1 MGKQSLL
8 PDNQKVGYGMGLAE
22 HTNSVRSLKFQPTQ
36 HIYSPH
42 NMKQLAETKIDKKR
56 KKKKKLRETR
66 SNKHKK
72 NQHNSLGNL
81 HNCGRVQVDP
91 SGFSLDTKSPSGFR
105 SRISGRSMSWS
116 SRWMA
121 FLLKATDG
129 NMRNY
134 IIWCGLTTAPAKG
147 RTKGHDRREEA
158 KRHNC
163 STFATA
169 TATKGNKNN
178 SWLPFVSEFHFIIAF
193 IATFLKGGGGSP

>member
-1 MGKQSLL
+1 
-8 PDNQKVGYGMGLAE
+8 MGLAE

-56 KKKKKLRETR
+56 KKKLRETR

-81 HNCGRVQVDP
+81 HNCGRVQVDS

-105 SRISGRSMSWS
+105 SRISGSSGRSRSWS

-129 NMRNY
+129 NMRELYYLVWSDNSSRKRQDKRTRPPR
-134 IIWCGLTTAPAKG
+134 GSQTTQLQHI
-147 RTKGHDRREEA
+147 RNSHSD
-158 KRHNC
+158 KRQ
-163 STFATA
+163 
-169 TATKGNKNN
+169 
-178 SWLPFVSEFHFIIAF
+178 
-193 IATFLKGGGGSP
+193 

>member
-1 MGKQSLL
+1 
-8 PDNQKVGYGMGLAE
+8 
-22 HTNSVRSLKFQPTQ
+22 
-36 HIYSPH
+36 
-42 NMKQLAETKIDKKR
+42 
-56 KKKKKLRETR
+56 
-66 SNKHKK
+66 
-72 NQHNSLGNL
+72 
-81 HNCGRVQVDP
+81 
-91 SGFSLDTKSPSGFR
+91 
-105 SRISGRSMSWS
+105 MSWS

-193 IATFLKGGGGSP
+193 IATFLKGGGGQPLMSCCPPATPAVCPLLCLSCCRCCCCCRVCCCFWPTKKIQLKRNNIALHHQSCPAEWDEKVDEEFPGWLAAIGQLVGHVLAEP